1 MGTFK
6 IKADEFQWINGAAD
20 DPQDLCLH
28 GHITARFGDTVLEDY
43 GTVSA
48 TALYLLKTL
57 SEDKIMAP
65 YDIQMIPCCGH
76 FLIANNDLTEVQIS
90 GCDTGTDWST
100 VHEGN
105 AVRLIL
111 PSGQEEV
118 VTLREYQYE
127 VLDFAKKVKRF
138 YDSCTPK
145 EIPEDEFDRNGYT
158 AFWNEWQRRYND
170 GLMLLSLETGREME
184 LSHDGLHYFVSH
196 KDGEWSLYCE

>member
-1 MGTFK
+1 MGSFK
-6 IKADEFQWINGAAD
+6 IKANEFQWINGVAD

-145 EIPEDEFDRNGYT
+145 EIPENEFDRNGYT
-158 AFWNEWQRRYND
+158 AFWNEWQ
-170 GLMLLSLETGREME
+170 
-184 LSHDGLHYFVSH
+184 
-196 KDGEWSLYCE
+196 

>member
-1 MGTFK
+1 MVIFK
-6 IKADEFQWINGAAD
+6 ITADDLQWIGGAVD

-28 GHITARFGDTVLEDY
+28 GHVTVQFGDTILEDT
-43 GTVSA
+43 GTISA

-57 SEDKIMAP
+57 TEDKLMAE

-76 FLIANNDLTEVQIS
+76 TFIANVNMTEVQIS

-100 VHEGN
+100 IHEGN
-105 AVRLIL
+105 TIRFVL

-118 VTLREYQYE
+118 VALREYQYE

-145 EIPEDEFDRNGYT
+145 EIPENEFDRNGSTPPYRHG
-158 AFWNEWQRRYND
+158 FFF
-170 GLMLLSLETGREME
+170 GTGIVTDRVFYYRF
-184 LSHDGLHYFVSH
+184 SA
-196 KDGEWSLYCE
+196 K